1 MCYYISSLVLLV
13 IILILFRC
21 LILLFLFLHIYRY
34 PNDPFDRYWW
44 HQDTN
49 NPMWE
54 NLTTTSINIKL
65 ESSFEVPAAILK
77 DAVQVAGNSTI
88 LNIKWQD
95 NTGRQFAVFLHFADF
110 QDSQVREFNVY
121 FNSGPPNKYRPHYL
135 VAGFVYTTRW
145 YRAIDG
151 DFNVT
156 LAATPESVLP
166 PMLNAYEIYTLIVHD
181 TPTTFQQDGMQTTT
195 LPKRNTTLLIS

>member
-1 MCYYISSLVLLV
+1 MGEYHH
-13 IILILFRC
+13 
-21 LILLFLFLHIYRY
+21 HIDQQHQAGTQLRGARS
-34 PNDPFDRYWW
+34 DPPKCRGSGA
-44 HQDTN
+44 
-49 NPMWE
+49 WE
-54 NLTTTSINIKL
+54 RHT
-65 ESSFEVPAAILK
+65 V
-77 DAVQVAGNSTI
+77 
-88 LNIKWQD
+88 LNIKWEDD
-95 NTGRQFAVFLHFADF
+95 NTSRHEFAVFLHFADF